1 MPEILVIA
9 DDFTGAA
16 EIGGIAH
23 LFGLSVSIMKEWA
36 DSAEHKED
44 VIIID
49 TNTRRLG
56 PEETSGRIIRILEHV
71 DFSTIDLIYK
81 KVDSVLRGPVESEIK
96 ALMSL
101 ADKNSAVLIPANPSK
116 NRIIKNGKYY
126 IESIPISQ
134 TDFINDPGYPRDC
147 DEVKDLIIDATEF
160 LYIGDPPVYKNIN
173 KIVIPDVYSLENIS
187 DIICKISIKS
197 ILPAGGADFFKSL
210 LQQKLNLLVSK
221 NYSYNFTGEKRHFIL
236 GSKSEKSN
244 QTISDLVNQ
253 GFVCFL
259 LKEDV
264 MQNKYLYST
273 WEDQIRTALQEGL
286 EVIIARPENPILDQN
301 TISSIPSFIAKASNR
316 LLHYCSRNDE
326 VFIEGGETASTIFRS
341 LDNCNLVIKEVISDG
356 VVKLQL
362 PDSGICLTVK
372 PGSYIWPEIIFNQKE

>member
-23 LFGLSVSIMKEWA
+23 LFGLSVSIMKEWSDTA
-36 DSAEHKED
+36 KHNED

-49 TNTRRLG
+49 TNTRRLD
-56 PEETSGRIIRILEHV
+56 PEEASGKIINILEHV

-116 NRIIKNGKYY
+116 NRIIKNGKYF

-134 TDFINDPGYPRDC
+134 TDFINDPEYPRDY

-173 KIVIPDVYSLENIS
+173 KIVIPDAY
-187 DIICKISIKS
+187 
-197 ILPAGGADFFKSL
+197 
-210 LQQKLNLLVSK
+210 
-221 NYSYNFTGEKRHFIL
+221 
-236 GSKSEKSN
+236 
-244 QTISDLVNQ
+244 
-253 GFVCFL
+253 
-259 LKEDV
+259 
-264 MQNKYLYST
+264 
-273 WEDQIRTALQEGL
+273 
-286 EVIIARPENPILDQN
+286 
-301 TISSIPSFIAKASNR
+301 
-316 LLHYCSRNDE
+316 
-326 VFIEGGETASTIFRS
+326 
-341 LDNCNLVIKEVISDG
+341 
-356 VVKLQL
+356 
-362 PDSGICLTVK
+362 
-372 PGSYIWPEIIFNQKE
+372 